1 MSTSSRF
8 APIYGSS
15 IIMVLLLS
23 LYISQSIYPPHLPN
37 LLWVE
42 YHSYNVDLFF
52 LTILLRLVAIA
63 YVKRRKWV
71 RLIVCLSLCM
81 LSFLCWFSIGTWSE
95 YNIGSYEQ
103 RSIAVILFG
112 PSIWILFQNLP
123 RKSGGTFQ
131 ELLEE
136 RLSRNKRVNA
146 QVASRNSY
154 FWNGSGSQK
163 R

>member
-1 MSTSSRF
+1 
-8 APIYGSS
+8 
-15 IIMVLLLS
+15 
-23 LYISQSIYPPHLPN
+23 
-37 LLWVE
+37 
-42 YHSYNVDLFF
+42 
-52 LTILLRLVAIA
+52 
-63 YVKRRKWV
+63 
-71 RLIVCLSLCM
+71 M

-112 PSIWILFQNLP
+112 PSIWILFQNLT